1 MRFEEI
7 ASWLESWLMR
17 LCRAVEVPDM
27 ASEQSLEQHQRP
39 DDGVVSLMVVVRV
52 LSGIAYVE
60 VYVSWYVQSTK

>member
-1 MRFEEI
+1 
-7 ASWLESWLMR
+7 MR

-39 DDGVVSLMVVVRV
+39 DDGVVSLMVVVGV